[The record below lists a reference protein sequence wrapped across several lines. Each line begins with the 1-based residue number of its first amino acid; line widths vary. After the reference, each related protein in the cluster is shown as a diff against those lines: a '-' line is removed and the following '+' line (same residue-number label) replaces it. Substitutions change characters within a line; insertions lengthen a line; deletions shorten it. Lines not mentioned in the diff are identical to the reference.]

1 MKLECTAT
9 TQSTTTDRHQTHWTM
24 EERLRAVQLRDEC
37 LSTRRVLLVSIVSD
51 CFTPGMTSK
60 SGPRSAIHEH
70 HTERKD
76 KRHASSRLTLWTE
89 TRSSLGAS
97 LWLVM
102 GFMEVQ
108 WQICFISSSQLN
120 KIPTF
125 TRQYCP
131 SVASWHAKL
140 NRNICFDQLSVK
152 ILFLHSLKWCDDRRL
167 INHSSL
173 VNLHPGLLSP
183 VSCMV
188 TVLLRALLFCSVKV
202 GKRQTAGLRCMKFN
216 HGKSNKVYQCL
227 GKPKYSLL
235 RSSLVWSW
243 EKSSG
248 RSFGN

>member
-24 EERLRAVQLRDEC
+24 EERPRAIQLRDEC

-76 KRHASSRLTLWTE
+76 KRHASSRLSLWTE

-108 WQICFISSSQLN
+108 WQIFFYFLFSIKQDPHFHKTILSFSGVMTC
-120 KIPTF
+120 KVKW
-125 TRQYCP
+125 QY
-131 SVASWHAKL
+131 
-140 NRNICFDQLSVK
+140 ICFDQLSVK
-152 ILFLHSLKWCDDRRL
+152 ILFLHSLKYCDDRRL

-188 TVLLRALLFCSVKV
+188 TVLWSALLCCHEGWVSCIFFSQFHSESRTELAFV
-202 GKRQTAGLRCMKFN
+202 Q
-216 HGKSNKVYQCL
+216 
-227 GKPKYSLL
+227 
-235 RSSLVWSW
+235 
-243 EKSSG
+243 
-248 RSFGN
+248 